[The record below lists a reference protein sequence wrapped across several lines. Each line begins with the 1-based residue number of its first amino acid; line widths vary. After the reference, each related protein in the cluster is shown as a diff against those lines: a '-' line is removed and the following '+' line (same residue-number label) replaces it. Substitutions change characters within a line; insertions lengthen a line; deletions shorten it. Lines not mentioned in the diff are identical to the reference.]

1 MSESKMSD
9 VRYILKKKEERII
22 SSLPKISDVRY
33 TMIGP
38 DPCMLH
44 FPIRNYLT
52 YPDSPKYLYFT
63 ISLGLGR

>member
-38 DPCMLH
+38 DPCM
-44 FPIRNYLT
+44 
-52 YPDSPKYLYFT
+52 
-63 ISLGLGR
+63 